1 MYDYIIV
8 LFLVLVNI
16 KSTIYVTFV
25 KIAQKRGVN
34 FVFYELLKKI
44 CDEKGIKITP
54 LVLSCGGSKGML
66 SGWKQGASPN
76 VDMLVKLSDTL
87 NCSMDYLMGRN
98 THDTYSVTQIGTGNV
113 NGDIT
118 NSNLNISGNS
128 VLSEYEADIIRIFRS
143 LPLKEKHK
151 VMTFMYDTEEKNK
164 DNL

>member
-1 MYDYIIV
+1 M
-8 LFLVLVNI
+8 LLVNI
-16 KSTIYVTFV
+16 KSTIYITFV

-44 CDEKGIKITP
+44 CDEKGLKITP

-76 VDMLVKLSDTL
+76 VDMLVKLSNAL
-87 NCSMDYLMGRN
+87 NCSMDYLMGRIPN
-98 THDTYSVTQIGTGNV
+98 DTYSVTQIGTGNV

-118 NSNLNISGNS
+118 NSNLTISGS
-128 VLSEYEADIIRIFRS
+128 SDLSEYEADVIRIFRS

-151 VMTFMYDTEEKNK
+151 VMTFMYDIEDKN
-164 DNL
+164 NN

>member
-8 LFLVLVNI
+8 LFSVLVSI
-16 KSTIYVTFV
+16 KSTIYITFV
-25 KIAQKRGVN
+25 RIAQKRGVN

-98 THDTYSVTQIGTGNV
+98 THDAYTTTTGN
-113 NGDIT
+113 T
-118 NSNLNISGNS
+118 NVIQQCKISHSPIHMNEELTDGLEHELLSVMKNFSRRDKIKILNFA
-128 VLSEYEADIIRIFRS
+128 YEIDEA
-143 LPLKEKHK
+143 
-151 VMTFMYDTEEKNK
+151 NK
-164 DNL
+164 KTN